1 MSRKIRLAIVGCGGM
16 GHRHLY
22 GLAELRRIGWEGF
35 ELIGACDPVR
45 ENAESL
51 AEQAAK
57 DFGTQ
62 PVVVGDLDGL
72 NVLGVEAV
80 SVTTTPQYHHVL
92 VIETLNRGWH
102 TMVEKPMGVTVR
114 ACNLIWRAAEG
125 ASAILSVAENYRRDP
140 INRLAKAL
148 LNAAAIGDPR
158 FLIHH
163 SVGGRDQML
172 ITAWR
177 HQKNQGGLLLDVGVH
192 FTDMMEYLLGEIET
206 VYAKTRLHERIRK
219 NPAPRGGTPESNPSR
234 VYEQWQKQMPSEFEA
249 SAEDA
254 AYATLT
260 FKNGVVGQYIEDHAG
275 YGQSLWTRRIHGSQG
290 SMVLPQDRSGGTIT
304 LNVEGDDVISD
315 QRVLDLVPDFHLD
328 PITAGLFGGDR
339 LWQYHFPFP
348 ETDRKNI
355 AIEYGNFA
363 ESILGKGAV
372 EVEAEQG
379 ARSVA
384 VSYAMLESNDTGRPV
399 TVDEVIS
406 EQVDSYQQ
414 EINESLEIQS
424 GRGDS

>member
-1 MSRKIRLAIVGCGGM
+1 MSRKIRLGIVGCGGM

-22 GLAELRRIGWEGF
+22 GLTELRRIGWEGF
-35 ELIGACDPVR
+35 ELVGACDPVR

-51 AEQAAK
+51 ADQVAQN
-57 DFGTQ
+57 FGTR

-72 NVLGVEAV
+72 DLLGVEAV
-80 SVTTTPQYHHVL
+80 VVTTTPQYHHTIV
-92 VIETLNRGWH
+92 VETLNRGWH

-114 ACNLIWRAAEG
+114 ACNVIWRAAEN
-125 ASAILSVAENYRRDP
+125 ASVILSVAENYRRDP

-148 LNAAAIGDPR
+148 LNAEVIGKPR
-158 FLIHH
+158 LLLHH
-163 SVGGRDQML
+163 SIGGRDQMV

-206 VYAKTRLHERIRK
+206 VYANTKLHERIRK
-219 NPAPRGGTPESNPSR
+219 NPAADGDAPESNPSR
-234 VYEQWQKQMPSEFEA
+234 VYEQWQKQMPAEFEA

-275 YGQSLWTRRIHGSQG
+275 YGQSLWTRRIHGSHG

-304 LNVEGDDVISD
+304 LKIEGDDVISD
-315 QRVLDLVPDFHLD
+315 DQVLELLPDFHLD
-328 PITAGLFGGDR
+328 PITASLFGGNR
-339 LWQYHFPFP
+339 LWRYRFPFP

-355 AIEYGNFA
+355 AIEYENFA
-363 ESILGKGAV
+363 ASILGKGDA
-372 EVEAEQG
+372 EVNAEQG

-384 VSYAMLESNDTGRPV
+384 ISYAMLESNEIGRPV
-399 TVDEVIS
+399 TVDEVLS
-406 EQVDSYQQ
+406 EQVNSYQQ
-414 EINESLEIQS
+414 EINESLEIHI
-424 GRGDS
+424 G